1 MAPGTV
7 EQQPLAVTS
16 FNSELLGL
24 YQDCRTESIDRFQ
37 IAVFERIRA
46 LVPFDSGR
54 LIGVDTT
61 RGGAEVRTSLN
72 HREPEAAN
80 VHWEE
85 VARLDRVLSAVS
97 NSPGIACNFNA
108 QRLFSEAEVAVVL
121 DYTLRFRHLN
131 GLVIATTNEI
141 SGLLE
146 GLSLYRARDDDQ
158 FTRADQRCIEA
169 FAPHVQQAMQINR
182 ALAQGAEPNFPF
194 AIISRSGMLNFCTAH
209 FDEYLRAEFA
219 SWKGYRIPELLQ
231 QTIEKVGY
239 YNLVS
244 HPVRLT
250 VQCLESVWL
259 VRARRIEPCGLT
271 PRELKAALLYGQGL
285 SHKAV
290 ARQLNVAPSTV
301 RNFMQSAYKKLNVHD
316 RVSLALKLSGTAK
329 ETLIN

>member
-1 MAPGTV
+1 M
-7 EQQPLAVTS
+7 TS
-16 FNSELLGL
+16 FNSELLSL
-24 YQDCRTESIDRFQ
+24 YKDCRSESIDRFQ
-37 IAVFERIRA
+37 IAVFERIKA

-72 HREPEAAN
+72 HREPEAVN

-108 QRLFSEAEVAVVL
+108 RRLFSDAEVAVVL
-121 DYTLRFRHLN
+121 DYTVRFRHLN
-131 GLVIATTNEI
+131 GLVIATINEI

-158 FTRADQRCIEA
+158 FTYADQRCIEG
-169 FAPHVQQAMQINR
+169 FAPHLQQALQINR
-182 ALAQGAEPNFPF
+182 ALTQGAEPAFPF
-194 AIISRSGMLNFCTAH
+194 AIISYSGLLNFCTSQ

-231 QTIEKVGY
+231 RTLETDGY
-239 YNLVS
+239 YNFVS

-259 VRARRIEPCGLT
+259 VRAHRIEPCGLT

-285 SHKAV
+285 THKAV

-301 RNFMQSAYKKLNVHD
+301 RNFIQNVYQKLNVHD
-316 RVSLALKLSGTAK
+316 RASLALKLSATPGSLSA
-329 ETLIN
+329 